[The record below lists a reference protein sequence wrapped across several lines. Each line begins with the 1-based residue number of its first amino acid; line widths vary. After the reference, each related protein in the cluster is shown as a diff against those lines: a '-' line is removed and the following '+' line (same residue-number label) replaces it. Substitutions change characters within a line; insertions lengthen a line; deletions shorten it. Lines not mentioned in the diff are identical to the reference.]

1 LVISFNTDDCLPL
14 FIILKLNIM
23 SATTNNQPLTKLN
36 IFSLKGIQMQTF
48 HVTWLTFFF
57 CFFAWF
63 GIAPLMPLV
72 TDSLHLTKAQK
83 GNAAIAAV
91 SATIIARLIIGQLTD
106 KFGPRKV
113 YTWLLVICAF
123 PVMFIGL
130 ANSYTTFLLF
140 RLGISVIGASF
151 VLTQFHTSVMF
162 APNIKGTA
170 NAVAGGWGNTGGG
183 ATQILMPLIAAG
195 LVGAGWVSKADSW
208 RYAMIVPGVLL
219 LVMARLYWKY
229 TKDTPAGNFD
239 ELPEIKNGKKQNTL
253 LLAAKDYRTWVLTI
267 AYAAC
272 FGVEITVDNFAA
284 SYFHDD
290 YKATLIM
297 AGLLASIFGWINIF
311 ARALGG
317 IVSDKVGKKYGF
329 NGKVSLLA
337 ILLLL
342 EGLGIILFANAGGLA
357 VAIVSMFFFGLCLK
371 MANGATYSIVP
382 FVNPKAVGSVAGI
395 VGAGGNVGAMLI
407 GFLFKSMSYSAAFYI
422 LGSAVLVTGVVVL
435 VVRLFSKKSVENK
448 MMETTTINKEQLAAA

>member
-1 LVISFNTDDCLPL
+1 MQTTTINNEPISK
-14 FIILKLNIM
+14 LK
-23 SATTNNQPLTKLN
+23 
-36 IFSLKGIQMQTF
+36 IFSLEGVQMKTF
-48 HVTWLTFFF
+48 HITWLTFFF

-72 TDSLHLTKAQK
+72 SEQLHLTKAQK
-83 GNAAIAAV
+83 GNIGIASV
-91 SATIIARLIIGQLTD
+91 SVTILARLIVGRLCDIW
-106 KFGPRKV
+106 GPRKT
-113 YTWLLVICAF
+113 YTTLLIICSI

-130 ANSYTTFLLF
+130 ANSYMSFLLF
-140 RLGISVIGASF
+140 RLAIGVIGASF

-183 ATQILMPLIAAG
+183 ATQIFMPLIAAALVGMG
-195 LVGAGWVSKADSW
+195 LVSKEDSW
-208 RYAMIVPGVLL
+208 RYAMIVPGIML
-219 LVMARLYWKY
+219 LVMARLYWKH

-239 ELPEIKNGKKQNTL
+239 ELPQTQSGKKENTF
-253 LLAAKDYRTWVLTI
+253 LLAAKDYRTWILTV

-272 FGVEITVDNFAA
+272 FGVEITIDNYAA

-290 YKATLIM
+290 YKATLIF

-311 ARALGG
+311 ARPMGG
-317 IVSDKVGKKYGF
+317 IISDKVGRRFGF

-342 EGLGIILFANAGGLA
+342 EGIGIMLFANAGGL
-357 VAIVSMFFFGLCLK
+357 VIAIITMFFFGLCLK

-395 VGAGGNVGAMLI
+395 VGAGGNVGAMTI
-407 GFLFKSMSYSAAFYI
+407 GFLFKSMAYTAAFLY
-422 LGSAVLVTGVVVL
+422 LGGAVFFVGVIVL
-435 VVRLFSKKSVENK
+435 VVRLASKK
-448 MMETTTINKEQLAAA
+448 AASNNLVNSTQATEVVAA